1 MTTIKIPFTKESI
14 RQIPAKDLNAGTK
27 GVELEVQT
35 NFLVSQICSIDKAV
49 GNPTDGSF
57 EKISF
62 VFKDDAEKAYYDA
75 LLDSKSQNFELSFD
89 KDKVFLMVFGFGNF
103 IDKTKPEVQVSPG
116 HKSMVVFF
124 ESKFTGIIT
133 LETVWISVDK
143 DHEFDRCTECGQVFK
158 LKQAHF
164 GPHGYE

>member
-133 LETVWISVDK
+133 LE
-143 DHEFDRCTECGQVFK
+143 
-158 LKQAHF
+158 
-164 GPHGYE
+164 